1 MLFPLPAASD
11 AIGGKAIIRYASA
24 DWRIGAGFS
33 RKKDRRNQPM
43 VAHRSARSRAA
54 SKCAQSQGKYSIMSQ
69 HQQDPGYHG
78 IEEDV
83 KQLHSMGYAQELS
96 RRMGGF
102 SNFAISFS
110 IICIL
115 AGGITSFQLG
125 FSAAGGASIGLGW
138 PLSCGFSLIVAAAMG
153 QIASAYPTAGGL
165 YHWASILGGRGFGW
179 SVAWFNM
186 LGLIFV
192 VSSVDVGLWQI
203 LFVPLILQN
212 YLGVDPSHFIPDL
225 SKPFVEQI
233 GTSAYWVQALGIS
246 VILASQALFN
256 HIGIRATT
264 ILTDFSGYL
273 IFVVAIILTLAMI
286 VAAPGI
292 DISRLFT
299 FTNNTG
305 DPGGGIWPQNSSL
318 LMAFMLGLLLPAYTV
333 TGFDASA
340 HTSEETRQA
349 AVNVPKGMMR
359 SVFWS
364 FLFGY
369 VMICS
374 FVLAMPSV
382 ADGAKQGGAVF
393 FWLMGG
399 LGIPDALKAFLY
411 IGIVISN
418 YLCALAGMTSL
429 SRMVF
434 AFARDGGFPASDWLR
449 RVSPVHRTPVNA
461 IWIGAVLA
469 LISTLYTPQFWTLAS
484 GCAIFLYLSYA
495 APIGAGL
502 FAEGKTWTKK
512 GPFQLGPLSKPFA
525 VIAVVGALILFYIG
539 VQPPLDAL
547 LTYTGVL
554 LLIMAVLWFGL
565 ARKRFP
571 GPPIGDLIAKRQ
583 AEIAAA
589 EKALGGAAE

>member
-1 MLFPLPAASD
+1 MQHRPD
-11 AIGGKAIIRYASA
+11 DYAGS
-24 DWRIGAGFS
+24 
-33 RKKDRRNQPM
+33 
-43 VAHRSARSRAA
+43 H
-54 SKCAQSQGKYSIMSQ
+54 
-69 HQQDPGYHG
+69 
-78 IEEDV
+78 EDV

-96 RRMGGF
+96 RRMSGF

-125 FSAAGGASIGLGW
+125 FSAAGGASIGIGW
-138 PLSCGFSLIVAAAMG
+138 PLSCAFSLIVAAAMG

-179 SVAWFNM
+179 STAWFNM

-203 LFVPLILQN
+203 LFVPLIGQN
-212 YLGVDPSHFIPDL
+212 YFGWDPTHFIPDTTK
-225 SKPFVEQI
+225 SFGEQI
-233 GTSAYWVQALGIS
+233 ASGAYWVQAIAIAIIIG
-246 VILASQALFN
+246 SQALFN

-273 IFVVAIILTLAMI
+273 IFVVAIVLTVAMLAY
-286 VAAPGI
+286 APSM
-292 DISRLFT
+292 DFSRLFT

-305 DPGGGIWPQNSSL
+305 DAGGGVWPQNGSL
-318 LMAFMLGLLLPAYTV
+318 LMAFLLGLLLPAYTV

-349 AVNVPKGMMR
+349 AVNAPKGMVR

-369 VMICS
+369 LMICS
-374 FVLAMPSV
+374 FVLAMPSTTD
-382 ADGAKQGGAVF
+382 AAKQGGNVF

-399 LGIPDALKAFLY
+399 SAMPAVLKSILY
-411 IGIVISN
+411 ICIVISN

-434 AFARDGGFPASDWLR
+434 AFARDGGFPASKWLR
-449 RVSPVHRTPVNA
+449 HVSPTHRTPVNA
-461 IWIGAVLA
+461 IWIGGVLA
-469 LISTLYTPQFWTLAS
+469 FLSTLYTPQFWTLAS

-502 FAEGKTWTKK
+502 FAEGRSWTKK
-512 GPFQLGPLSKPFA
+512 GPFQLGVWSKPFA
-525 VIAVVGALILFYIG
+525 IIAVLGGLVLYYIG
-539 VQPPLDAL
+539 VQPPNDAL
-547 LTYTGVL
+547 LKYTGFL
-554 LLIMAVLWFGL
+554 LAIMAVLWFTI
-565 ARKRFP
+565 ARTKFP
-571 GPPIGDLIAKRQ
+571 GPPIGDIIARRQ
-583 AEIAAA
+583 AEIAAE
-589 EKALGGAAE
+589 EKAVGQV

>member
-1 MLFPLPAASD
+1 MTTQHRPD
-11 AIGGKAIIRYASA
+11 DYAGS
-24 DWRIGAGFS
+24 
-33 RKKDRRNQPM
+33 
-43 VAHRSARSRAA
+43 H
-54 SKCAQSQGKYSIMSQ
+54 
-69 HQQDPGYHG
+69 
-78 IEEDV
+78 EDV

-96 RRMGGF
+96 RRMSGF

-125 FSAAGGASIGLGW
+125 FSAAGGASIGIGW
-138 PLSCGFSLIVAAAMG
+138 PLSCAFSLVVAAAMG

-179 SVAWFNM
+179 STAWFNM

-192 VSSVDVGLWQI
+192 VSSVDVGLWQV
-203 LFVPLILQN
+203 LFVPLIGQN
-212 YLGVDPSHFIPDL
+212 YLGWDPTHFIPDTTK
-225 SKPFVEQI
+225 SFGDQI
-233 GTSAYWVQALGIS
+233 ASSAYWVQALAIAI
-246 VILASQALFN
+246 ILASQALFN

-273 IFVVAIILTLAMI
+273 IFVVAVVLTVAMLAY
-286 VAAPGI
+286 APSM
-292 DISRLFT
+292 DFSRLFT

-305 DPGGGIWPQNSSL
+305 DAGGGVWPQNGSL
-318 LMAFMLGLLLPAYTV
+318 LMAFLLGLLLPAYTV

-349 AVNVPKGMMR
+349 AVNAPKGMVR

-374 FVLAMPSV
+374 FVLAMPSTTD
-382 ADGAKQGGAVF
+382 AAKQGGAVF

-399 LGIPDALKAFLY
+399 SAMPAMLKSILY
-411 IGIVISN
+411 ICIVISN

-434 AFARDGGFPASDWLR
+434 AFARDGGFPASAWLR
-449 RVSPVHRTPVNA
+449 HVSPTHRTPVNA

-469 LISTLYTPQFWTLAS
+469 FISTLYTPQFWTLAS

-495 APIGAGL
+495 APIGAGM
-502 FAEGKTWTKK
+502 FAEGRSWTKK
-512 GPFQLGPLSKPFA
+512 GPFQLGIWSKPFA
-525 VIAVVGALILFYIG
+525 IIAVVGGLVLFYIG
-539 VQPPLDAL
+539 VQPPNNAL
-547 LTYTGVL
+547 ITYTLVL
-554 LLIMAVLWFGL
+554 LAIMAVLWFGI
-565 ARKRFP
+565 ARTRFP
-571 GPPIGDLIAKRQ
+571 GPPIGDIIARRQ
-583 AEIAAA
+583 AEIAAE
-589 EKALGGAAE
+589 EKAVGEI